1 MLVTMAT
8 RKNRSRKK
16 RNAKHYECELVVN
29 SSLARSFIGKS
40 DTLPNLFKGNK
51 VHVTVHLSE
60 DEKTVT
66 FCIVSKN
73 RNQMV
78 TVYDKFVDRYNK
90 VICIANN
97 IIKSI
102 HQKTDD
108 E

>member
-1 MLVTMAT
+1 MSTTMTT

-16 RNAKHYECELVVN
+16 QNTKSYKCELEVD
-29 SSLARSFIGKS
+29 SSLARSFIGKP
-40 DTLPNLFKGNK
+40 DTLEKLFKGNK
-51 VHVTVHLSE
+51 VDVSFHLSE
-60 DEKTVT
+60 DKKTVV

-73 RNQMV
+73 RNQMI
-78 TVYDKFVDRYNK
+78 TVYDKFADRYNK